1 MKRLDGKIALVTG
14 ASSGIGEATA
24 LRLAEEGATVVAA
37 ARRAERLQ
45 ALVERIHAAGGKADA
60 VQADIAIGEQ
70 IDTLVRITLDR
81 HGRIDILVN
90 NAGVMLLAPIQ
101 DARVEDWRRMVELNL
116 LGLMQLTH
124 AVLPGMRAQ
133 GSGHIV
139 NLSSLAGRSVM
150 PGGSVYSVTKFGV
163 NAFTEALRKETVKQ
177 GIRVTVIEP
186 GPVATELIEHVT
198 DPASKA
204 RITEVF
210 SSIEQLQPEDV
221 AEAIAYAVTAPARVN
236 INEILLTPTDYAR

>member
-1 MKRLDGKIALVTG
+1 MRLAGKVAVVTG
-14 ASSGIGEATA
+14 AGSGMGRSIA
-24 LRLAEEGATVVAA
+24 LLFAREGATVVAGDIDA
-37 ARRAERLQ
+37 ARIEKVTAE
-45 ALVERIHAAGGKADA
+45 ATAAGGKIVGVVGDISKREDA
-60 VQADIAIGEQ
+60 EALVQRAIDEFGK
-70 IDTLVRITLDR
+70 L
-81 HGRIDILVN
+81 DILVN

-124 AVLPGMRAQ
+124 AVLPGMYAQ

-221 AEAIAYAVTAPARVN
+221 ADAIAYAVTAPPRVN